1 MYSVISTWL
10 EECQNHH
17 TYLIT
22 KTKVR
27 KYIDMKTLLR
37 CMMILIS
44 RQTDLLTTCNN
55 LHYVLCVLTCEISS
69 FIQTDLLT
77 TCNNLHYVLCVLT
90 CEISS
95 FIQTDL
101 LTTSN
106 TYIMYYVY

>member
-69 FIQTDLLT
+69 FRQTDLLT
-77 TCNNLHYVLCVLT
+77 TP
-90 CEISS
+90 
-95 FIQTDL
+95 
-101 LTTSN
+101 N
-106 TYIMYYVY
+106 TYIMYCVY